1 MDYAIYTENL
11 TKKFGEFIAV
21 NNVSLKIKQGSIYGL
36 LGSNGSGKS
45 TTIRMLCGILKPTSG
60 KIYLWQNENIT
71 DELKLKIGYMS
82 QKFSLYPSLTIKENI
97 KFYANLYGLNEDL
110 LNIRM
115 QKIMEMAGIVDK
127 KDYLVSQLSGG
138 WKQRLALGCA
148 IIHKPKLL
156 FLDEPTSGADPK
168 ARKIFWQIIE
178 DLIEQNITVIV
189 TTHFMEEAEL
199 CHKIGFLHAG
209 KLLIE
214 DTPLNIKKSVADENT
229 SLNKVFALLVKHNDD
244 VQLQADVNDIQL
256 APEVVRNI
264 REQLYTEPGGKLNRF
279 RYMLWWRNNLKYQR
293 DNDTI
298 IIPYERYNKVT
309 GSTYIVQVK
318 FVLSK
323 IYESNPDKAA
333 EEQKKKEREEKEKQE
348 ALNKQQEE
356 VIEVEED
363 KIQVMEDNPFE
374 DTVTIDQ

>member
-21 NNVSLKIKQGSIYGL
+21 NNVSLKIKHGSIYGL

-115 QKIMEMAGIVDK
+115 QEIMEMAGIVDK

-168 ARKIFWQIIE
+168 ARKNFW
-178 DLIEQNITVIV
+178 
-189 TTHFMEEAEL
+189 
-199 CHKIGFLHAG
+199 
-209 KLLIE
+209 
-214 DTPLNIKKSVADENT
+214 
-229 SLNKVFALLVKHNDD
+229 
-244 VQLQADVNDIQL
+244 
-256 APEVVRNI
+256 
-264 REQLYTEPGGKLNRF
+264 
-279 RYMLWWRNNLKYQR
+279 
-293 DNDTI
+293 
-298 IIPYERYNKVT
+298 
-309 GSTYIVQVK
+309 
-318 FVLSK
+318 
-323 IYESNPDKAA
+323 
-333 EEQKKKEREEKEKQE
+333 
-348 ALNKQQEE
+348 
-356 VIEVEED
+356 
-363 KIQVMEDNPFE
+363 
-374 DTVTIDQ
+374 

>member
-1 MDYAIYTENL
+1 MWH
-11 TKKFGEFIAV
+11 
-21 NNVSLKIKQGSIYGL
+21 IKA
-36 LGSNGSGKS
+36 
-45 TTIRMLCGILKPTSG
+45 TSG

-82 QKFSLYPSLTIKENI
+82 QKFSLYPSLTVKENI
-97 KFYANLYGLNEDL
+97 KFYANLYGLNEEL

-115 QKIMEMAGIVDK
+115 QEIMEMAGIVDK

-178 DLIEQNITVIV
+178 DLIKQNITVIV

-214 DTPLNIKKSVADENT
+214 DTPLNIKN
-229 SLNKVFALLVKHNDD
+229 
-244 VQLQADVNDIQL
+244 Q
-256 APEVVRNI
+256 
-264 REQLYTEPGGKLNRF
+264 
-279 RYMLWWRNNLKYQR
+279 
-293 DNDTI
+293 
-298 IIPYERYNKVT
+298 
-309 GSTYIVQVK
+309 
-318 FVLSK
+318 
-323 IYESNPDKAA
+323 
-333 EEQKKKEREEKEKQE
+333 
-348 ALNKQQEE
+348 
-356 VIEVEED
+356 
-363 KIQVMEDNPFE
+363 
-374 DTVTIDQ
+374 

>member
-82 QKFSLYPSLTIKENI
+82 QKFSLYPSLTVKENI
-97 KFYANLYGLNEDL
+97 KFYANLLYGLNEDL

-115 QKIMEMAGIVDK
+115 QEIMEMAGIVDK

-229 SLNKVFALLVKHNDD
+229 SLNKVFALLVKQKAVNND
-244 VQLQADVNDIQL
+244 A
-256 APEVVRNI
+256 
-264 REQLYTEPGGKLNRF
+264 
-279 RYMLWWRNNLKYQR
+279 
-293 DNDTI
+293 
-298 IIPYERYNKVT
+298 
-309 GSTYIVQVK
+309 
-318 FVLSK
+318 
-323 IYESNPDKAA
+323 
-333 EEQKKKEREEKEKQE
+333 
-348 ALNKQQEE
+348 
-356 VIEVEED
+356 
-363 KIQVMEDNPFE
+363 
-374 DTVTIDQ
+374 

>member
-1 MDYAIYTENL
+1 MIIMEDVTKTYSSGSDVPALNGINL
-11 TKKFGEFIAV
+11 HIQEGEFVFIV
-21 NNVSLKIKQGSIYGL
+21 GKS
-36 LGSNGSGKS
+36 GSGKS
-45 TTIRMLCGILKPTSG
+45 TLIKLLLKELDPTSG

-82 QKFSLYPSLTIKENI
+82 QKFSLYPSLTVKENI
-97 KFYANLYGLNEDL
+97 KFYANLYGLNKEL

-115 QKIMEMAGIVDK
+115 QEIMEMAGIVDK
-127 KDYLVSQLSGG
+127 KDYLVNQLSGG

-214 DTPLNIKKSVADENT
+214 DIPLNIKKSVADENT
-229 SLNKVFALLVKHNDD
+229 SLNKVFALLVK
-244 VQLQADVNDIQL
+244 QKAVNSD
-256 APEVVRNI
+256 A
-264 REQLYTEPGGKLNRF
+264 
-279 RYMLWWRNNLKYQR
+279 
-293 DNDTI
+293 
-298 IIPYERYNKVT
+298 
-309 GSTYIVQVK
+309 
-318 FVLSK
+318 
-323 IYESNPDKAA
+323 
-333 EEQKKKEREEKEKQE
+333 
-348 ALNKQQEE
+348 
-356 VIEVEED
+356 
-363 KIQVMEDNPFE
+363 
-374 DTVTIDQ
+374 

>member
-36 LGSNGSGKS
+36 LGSKWFWEKYNNTYVMWHIKA
-45 TTIRMLCGILKPTSG
+45 TSG

-82 QKFSLYPSLTIKENI
+82 QKFSLYPSLTVKENI
-97 KFYANLYGLNEDL
+97 KFYANLYGLNEEL

-115 QKIMEMAGIVDK
+115 QEIMEMAGIVDK

-178 DLIEQNITVIV
+178 DLIKQNITVIV

-229 SLNKVFALLVKHNDD
+229 SLNKVFALLVKQKAVNND
-244 VQLQADVNDIQL
+244 A
-256 APEVVRNI
+256 
-264 REQLYTEPGGKLNRF
+264 
-279 RYMLWWRNNLKYQR
+279 
-293 DNDTI
+293 
-298 IIPYERYNKVT
+298 
-309 GSTYIVQVK
+309 
-318 FVLSK
+318 
-323 IYESNPDKAA
+323 
-333 EEQKKKEREEKEKQE
+333 
-348 ALNKQQEE
+348 
-356 VIEVEED
+356 
-363 KIQVMEDNPFE
+363 
-374 DTVTIDQ
+374 

>member
-21 NNVSLKIKQGSIYGL
+21 NNVSLKIKHGSIYGL

-82 QKFSLYPSLTIKENI
+82 QKFSLYPSLTVKEN
-97 KFYANLYGLNEDL
+97 ANLYGLNEDL

-115 QKIMEMAGIVDK
+115 QEIMEMAGIVDK

-148 IIHKPKLL
+148 IIHKPRLL

-229 SLNKVFALLVKHNDD
+229 SLNKVFALLVK
-244 VQLQADVNDIQL
+244 QKAVNSD
-256 APEVVRNI
+256 A
-264 REQLYTEPGGKLNRF
+264 
-279 RYMLWWRNNLKYQR
+279 
-293 DNDTI
+293 
-298 IIPYERYNKVT
+298 
-309 GSTYIVQVK
+309 
-318 FVLSK
+318 
-323 IYESNPDKAA
+323 
-333 EEQKKKEREEKEKQE
+333 
-348 ALNKQQEE
+348 
-356 VIEVEED
+356 
-363 KIQVMEDNPFE
+363 
-374 DTVTIDQ
+374 

>member
-21 NNVSLKIKQGSIYGL
+21 NNVSLKIKHGSIYGL

-82 QKFSLYPSLTIKENI
+82 QKFSLYPSLTVKENI

-115 QKIMEMAGIVDK
+115 QEIMEMAGIVDK

-168 ARKIFWQIIE
+168 ARKNFWQIIE
-178 DLIEQNITVIV
+178 NLIEQNITVIV
-189 TTHFMEEAEL
+189 TTHFMEEAE
-199 CHKIGFLHAG
+199 
-209 KLLIE
+209 
-214 DTPLNIKKSVADENT
+214 
-229 SLNKVFALLVKHNDD
+229 
-244 VQLQADVNDIQL
+244 
-256 APEVVRNI
+256 
-264 REQLYTEPGGKLNRF
+264 
-279 RYMLWWRNNLKYQR
+279 
-293 DNDTI
+293 
-298 IIPYERYNKVT
+298 
-309 GSTYIVQVK
+309 
-318 FVLSK
+318 
-323 IYESNPDKAA
+323 
-333 EEQKKKEREEKEKQE
+333 
-348 ALNKQQEE
+348 
-356 VIEVEED
+356 
-363 KIQVMEDNPFE
+363 
-374 DTVTIDQ
+374 

>member
-82 QKFSLYPSLTIKENI
+82 QKFSLYPSLTVKENI

-115 QKIMEMAGIVDK
+115 QEIMEMAGIVDK

-178 DLIEQNITVIV
+178 DLIKQNITVIV
-189 TTHFMEEAEL
+189 TTHFMEEAVLANRVIVMDDAKIILDGTPKQVFHNSEL
-199 CHKIGFLHAG
+199 LKKVGLDVPETAKLANDLRESGAPLPEDILSADEFSDEIL
-209 KLLIE
+209 KLLRR
-214 DTPLNIKKSVADENT
+214 K
-229 SLNKVFALLVKHNDD
+229 
-244 VQLQADVNDIQL
+244 
-256 APEVVRNI
+256 
-264 REQLYTEPGGKLNRF
+264 
-279 RYMLWWRNNLKYQR
+279 
-293 DNDTI
+293 
-298 IIPYERYNKVT
+298 
-309 GSTYIVQVK
+309 
-318 FVLSK
+318 
-323 IYESNPDKAA
+323 
-333 EEQKKKEREEKEKQE
+333 
-348 ALNKQQEE
+348 
-356 VIEVEED
+356 
-363 KIQVMEDNPFE
+363 
-374 DTVTIDQ
+374 

>member
-115 QKIMEMAGIVDK
+115 QEIMEMAGIVDK

-148 IIHKPKLL
+148 IIHKPRLL

-214 DTPLNIKKSVADENT
+214 DIPLNIKKSVADENT
-229 SLNKVFALLVKHNDD
+229 SLNKVFALLVK
-244 VQLQADVNDIQL
+244 QKAVNSD
-256 APEVVRNI
+256 A
-264 REQLYTEPGGKLNRF
+264 
-279 RYMLWWRNNLKYQR
+279 
-293 DNDTI
+293 
-298 IIPYERYNKVT
+298 
-309 GSTYIVQVK
+309 
-318 FVLSK
+318 
-323 IYESNPDKAA
+323 
-333 EEQKKKEREEKEKQE
+333 
-348 ALNKQQEE
+348 
-356 VIEVEED
+356 
-363 KIQVMEDNPFE
+363 
-374 DTVTIDQ
+374 